1 MCTPTKK
8 YHLLI
13 AIVKRHQE
21 FVVALKNIYLHVSV
35 YLFITLEEKL
45 NNIEKIT
52 VFDYAW
58 AHTCTQSKQVH
69 SLRYKIDPCK
79 RRTFFT
85 YSCLPIKHAG
95 CNVKTRR
102 ALNSSVPPSIF
113 YIVEKGKHAGKW
125 PKSFSLIGRQEYLQF
140 QSKNWIIDVLNSYTL
155 FPKIVA
161 QVQSQSRT

>member
-1 MCTPTKK
+1 MCTPSIN

-21 FVVALKNIYLHVSV
+21 FVVALKNIYL

-52 VFDYAW
+52 IFDYAW
-58 AHTCTQSKQVH
+58 AHTCTQSKRVH
-69 SLRYKIDPCK
+69 SLRYKIDPYK

-102 ALNSSVPPSIF
+102 ALNSSVPPALF
-113 YIVEKGKHAGKW
+113 YVVKKREYAGK
-125 PKSFSLIGRQEYLQF
+125 
-140 QSKNWIIDVLNSYTL
+140 
-155 FPKIVA
+155 
-161 QVQSQSRT
+161 